1 MKDEANCPDRNQEL
15 ASVNVLD
22 SLGVD
27 SWAATSESF
36 KEVRHQSMSQGLGDR
51 PLFVM
56 LRED

>member
-1 MKDEANCPDRNQEL
+1 MKDEADCPDRNQEL

-27 SWAATSESF
+27 SWAATSESLSLPAIHF
-36 KEVRHQSMSQGLGDR
+36 PRLGDR
-51 PLFVM
+51 SLFVM